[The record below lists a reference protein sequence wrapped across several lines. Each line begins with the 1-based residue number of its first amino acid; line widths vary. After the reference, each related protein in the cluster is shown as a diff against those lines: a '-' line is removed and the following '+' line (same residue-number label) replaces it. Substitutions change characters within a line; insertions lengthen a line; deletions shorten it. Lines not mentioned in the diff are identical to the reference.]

1 MTLTQTP
8 AAEMTRL
15 PAAGTNRPHGYAR
28 YRLDGCRC
36 YTCGYAV
43 SQYDAARARAI
54 AYGTWQPFVDA
65 EPVRQHIM
73 RLQDAGLG
81 LRTIAEHCGVSR
93 QRLQSIVNGRPYR
106 GTGPQQRVRPELAKA
121 VLQVEPSLRTIGPS
135 TPVGPTG
142 THRRLQALAAIGWP
156 QAQLAARLGW
166 TPTNFSRMLRHL
178 HVAARTALLV
188 QDLYAT
194 LWDQDPLQHGVTKQ
208 AYVRARNAA
217 AAAGWP
223 PPAAWDDDELD
234 DPTYDPAAH
243 GLPRMDRAEARRMDI
258 EHLISFGLSNDEIA
272 RRLDLSVDYVRA
284 MVRGLR
290 QDAA

>member
-1 MTLTQTP
+1 MTVLETP
-8 AAEMTRL
+8 AAGLTPR

-28 YRLDGCRC
+28 AKLDGCHC
-36 YTCGYAV
+36 YTCRLAV
-43 SQYDAARARAI
+43 SHYNEARGRAI

-65 EPVRQHIM
+65 EPVRQHIA
-73 RLQDAGLG
+73 RLRESGLG
-81 LRTIAEHCGVSR
+81 LRTIAQHSGVDR
-93 QRLQSIVNGRPYR
+93 QILQSIVSGRPER
-106 GTGPQQRVRPELAKA
+106 GSGPQRRVRPTIAQA
-121 VLQVEPSLRTIGPS
+121 VLDVEASLWTTAPS
-135 TPVGPTG
+135 TPVDSTG
-142 THRRLQALAAIGWP
+142 TLRRLQALVAIGWP
-156 QAQLAARLGW
+156 QARLAARLGW
-166 TPTNFSRMLRHL
+166 TATDCSRIMRSPRL
-178 HVAARTALLV
+178 VARSALAV
-188 QDLYAT
+188 RELYAE
-194 LWDQDPLQHGVTKQ
+194 LWDQDPQQHGVTKQ